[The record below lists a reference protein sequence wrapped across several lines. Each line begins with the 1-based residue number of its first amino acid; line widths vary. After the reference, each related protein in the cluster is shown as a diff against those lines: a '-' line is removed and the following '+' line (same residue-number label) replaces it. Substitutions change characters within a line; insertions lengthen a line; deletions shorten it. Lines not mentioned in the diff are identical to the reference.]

1 MMRYVLNRLLQ
12 ALPVLFLASIPVFLI
27 LHLAPGDPAV
37 LLAGEDATD
46 QEVQVIREYLGLDK
60 PLVTQYGVW
69 LTRVLQG
76 EFGLSYF
83 MNGVPVEAL
92 ILQRL
97 PATLELA
104 LVGIVLALFI
114 SIPFGILAALKRGR
128 WQDHLVMGSST
139 ISIAIPN
146 FWLGILVLLLFALW
160 LDWLPAGGRRVA
172 FLDDPIESLRFMI
185 LPAFTL
191 ALSVSAILVRFVRAS
206 MIEVLHQDYIRTAYA
221 KGLSFRKI
229 LYKHALRNAL
239 IPAVTVLGVQFGQLL
254 TGAIVVELVFSWPG
268 LGQLILG
275 AITGRDYQLVQG
287 CLLVFVVIVVGTNLI
302 TDLLYGVFDPRI
314 NVTGR
319 RR

>member
-1 MMRYVLNRLLQ
+1 MKRYIVNRLLQ

-27 LHLAPGDPAV
+27 LHLAPGDPAS

-46 QEVQVIREYLGLDK
+46 EEVQVIREYLGLDK
-60 PLVTQYGVW
+60 PLITQYGIW
-69 LTRVLQG
+69 LTRVAHG
-76 EFGLSYF
+76 ELGQSYF
-83 MNGVPVEAL
+83 MNDVPVEDL

-97 PATLELA
+97 PATLELSIA
-104 LVGIVLALFI
+104 GIILALLI
-114 SIPFGILAALKRGR
+114 AVPFGILAALKRGR
-128 WQDHLVMGSST
+128 WPDHLVMGSST

-185 LPAFTL
+185 LPALTL
-191 ALSVSAILVRFVRAS
+191 ALSVAAVLVRFVRAS
-206 MIEVLHQDYIRTAYA
+206 LIEVLYQDYIRTAYA
-221 KGLSFRKI
+221 KGLPFRKI
-229 LYKHALRNAL
+229 LYKHALLNAL
-239 IPAVTVLGVQFGQLL
+239 IPAVTSLGVQFGQLL
-254 TGAIVVELVFSWPG
+254 PGAIVVELVFSWPG

-302 TDLLYGVFDPRI
+302 TDLLYGVLDPRI
-314 NVTGR
+314 NVSGGR
-319 RR
+319 R

>member
-1 MMRYVLNRLLQ
+1 
-12 ALPVLFLASIPVFLI
+12 VLFLASIPVFLI
-27 LHLAPGDPAV
+27 LHLAPGDPAS

-46 QEVQVIREYLGLDK
+46 EEVQVIREYLGLDK
-60 PLVTQYGVW
+60 PLLTQYGIW
-69 LTRVLQG
+69 LTRVAHG
-76 EFGLSYF
+76 ELGQSYF
-83 MNGVPVEAL
+83 MNDVPVEDL
-92 ILQRL
+92 IMQRL

-104 LVGIVLALFI
+104 IAGIILALLI
-114 SIPFGILAALKRGR
+114 AVPLGILAALKRGR
-128 WQDHLVMGSST
+128 WPDHLIMGSST
-139 ISIAIPN
+139 ISIAVPN

-172 FLDDPIESLRFMI
+172 FLDDPLESLRFMI
-185 LPAFTL
+185 LPALTL
-191 ALSVSAILVRFVRAS
+191 ALSVAAILVRFIRAS
-206 MIEVLHQDYIRTAYA
+206 MIEVLYQDYIRTAYA
-221 KGLSFRKI
+221 KGLPFRKI

-239 IPAVTVLGVQFGQLL
+239 IPAVTILGVQFGQLL

-302 TDLLYGVFDPRI
+302 TDLLYGVLDPRI
-314 NVTGR
+314 NVSGR